1 MWARFALSDPG
12 ITIGRA
18 VFALRATVR
27 TLATKRATMEDDR
40 MHFRQHERWVE
51 ELSVQLQLDKPITAS
66 GSILTL
72 PAATLDLQDWMGDQ
86 REFLLTSTG
95 RTRDTSHEGSLN

>member
-12 ITIGRA
+12 ITISRA

-27 TLATKRATMEDDR
+27 TLATKRATMDDR
-40 MHFRQHERWVE
+40 MHFRHERWVE
-51 ELSVQLQLDKPITAS
+51 ELSVRLQLDKPITAS